1 MKLYPL
7 QFTPLYK
14 YRIWGGEKLKTELN
28 KQYTEENIGESWE
41 ISDVSGDETVVA
53 EGALKG
59 QSLSDLIKEFKG
71 DFVGNA
77 VHEKFGEEFP
87 LLIKFIDA
95 KTPLSIQ
102 VHPSNEVAKERH
114 NSFGKNEMWYVMQ
127 ADKDAELIVGFD
139 EEINT
144 DDYKT
149 HLENNTILNVM
160 HHENVQKGDTFY
172 IPTGRVHAIGAG
184 VLLAEIQQTSDVT
197 YRIYDY
203 DRVDSKTGIKRELHN
218 ELAIDVIDYEVH
230 DTYKT
235 DYSIEKNVSN
245 TLVHSPYFRTNI
257 LDINSTV
264 VKDYSVIDSFII
276 YMCVEGS
283 VNVISEGETYTINN
297 GETFL
302 LPASLKK
309 ITLQS
314 ENARVLEVYYP
325 QKEQP
330 FLQYLKYLK
339 LNNMKKIIVLL
350 LLLTVS
356 VTQAQKNQKA
366 VALAE
371 KLSKV
376 MEFDEDQS
384 AKLLELILDRN
395 NKKRALRKEYAD
407 DKDTFKVKAKE
418 VEKAYNKDLRVL
430 AGIEKFKLLVV
441 YRKAKRA
448 ANN

>member
-1 MKLYPL
+1 M
-7 QFTPLYK
+7 
-14 YRIWGGEKLKTELN
+14 
-28 KQYTEENIGESWE
+28 
-41 ISDVSGDETVVA
+41 
-53 EGALKG
+53 
-59 QSLSDLIKEFKG
+59 
-71 DFVGNA
+71 
-77 VHEKFGEEFP
+77 
-87 LLIKFIDA
+87 
-95 KTPLSIQ
+95 
-102 VHPSNEVAKERH
+102 
-114 NSFGKNEMWYVMQ
+114 
-127 ADKDAELIVGFD
+127 
-139 EEINT
+139 
-144 DDYKT
+144 
-149 HLENNTILNVM
+149 
-160 HHENVQKGDTFY
+160 
-172 IPTGRVHAIGAG
+172 
-184 VLLAEIQQTSDVT
+184 
-197 YRIYDY
+197 
-203 DRVDSKTGIKRELHN
+203 
-218 ELAIDVIDYEVH
+218 
-230 DTYKT
+230 
-235 DYSIEKNVSN
+235 
-245 TLVHSPYFRTNI
+245 HSPYFRTNI

>member
-59 QSLSDLIKEFKG
+59 QSLRDLIKEFKG

-77 VHEKFGEEFP
+77 VYEKFGEEFP

-102 VHPSNEVAKERH
+102 VHPSNEVAKMRH
-114 NSFGKNEMWYVMQ
+114 GSFGKNEMWYVMQ

-184 VLLAEIQQTSDVT
+184 VLLAEIQQTSNIT

-203 DRVDSKTGIKRELHN
+203 DRVDSKTGAKRELHN
-218 ELAIDVIDYEVH
+218 ELAIDVIDYKVH
-230 DTYKT
+230 KNYKT

-264 VKDYSVIDSFII
+264 EKDYSVIDSFII
-276 YMCVEGS
+276 YMCVEGT

-297 GETFL
+297 GETLL

-314 ENARVLEVYYP
+314 ESARVLEVYY
-325 QKEQP
+325 
-330 FLQYLKYLK
+330 
-339 LNNMKKIIVLL
+339 
-350 LLLTVS
+350 
-356 VTQAQKNQKA
+356 
-366 VALAE
+366 
-371 KLSKV
+371 
-376 MEFDEDQS
+376 
-384 AKLLELILDRN
+384 
-395 NKKRALRKEYAD
+395 
-407 DKDTFKVKAKE
+407 
-418 VEKAYNKDLRVL
+418 
-430 AGIEKFKLLVV
+430 
-441 YRKAKRA
+441 
-448 ANN
+448 